1 MMDIFSNMAFPA
13 AACIAMGYYV
23 KYITDKHFEERRELE
38 NKHEQ
43 AEGAIKEAINNNTIV
58 MTKICERIGN
68 ESVNDGSNPKDD

>member
-43 AEGAIKEAINNNTIV
+43 AERTIKEAINNNTIV
-58 MTKICERIGN
+58 MAKICERMGEKYGDN
-68 ESVNDGSNPKDD
+68 GSHQEDD